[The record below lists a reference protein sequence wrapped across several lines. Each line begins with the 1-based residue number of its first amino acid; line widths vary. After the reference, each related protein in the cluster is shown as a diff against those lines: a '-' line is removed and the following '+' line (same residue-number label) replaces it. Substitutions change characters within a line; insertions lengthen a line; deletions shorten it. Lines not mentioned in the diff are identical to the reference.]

1 MLPPPPKKVVEWH
14 WQKKMKKN
22 EERTTKLGREKLGKR
37 RHSAV
42 FNRPLKWRRGN
53 ERLGF
58 FFRGQVFGIST
69 RNGFFFLKREA
80 FEGSFF
86 FSPFRINRR
95 RFIGSDRWENSEKSL
110 SSSE

>member
-1 MLPPPPKKVVEWH
+1 MKSERQNSVE
-14 WQKKMKKN
+14 KN
-22 EERTTKLGREKLGKR
+22 SVKDATRPCLTGRLSGA
-37 RHSAV
+37 AV
-42 FNRPLKWRRGN
+42 TNDSV
-53 ERLGF
+53 F
-58 FFRGQVFGIST
+58 FFVAKSSEFPLEMV
-69 RNGFFFLKREA
+69 FFFLKREA